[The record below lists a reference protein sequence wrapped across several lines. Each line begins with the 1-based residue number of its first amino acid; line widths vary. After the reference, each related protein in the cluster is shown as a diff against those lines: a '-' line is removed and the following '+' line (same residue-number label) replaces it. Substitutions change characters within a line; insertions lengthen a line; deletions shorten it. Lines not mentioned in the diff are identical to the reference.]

1 MIRTYSQ
8 CVGGVLVWVVF
19 CSELCNL
26 GIFRVLS
33 YSEQEEY
40 LKFCQVSMM
49 QHFFKEPC
57 ITVAHLEP
65 WYIQSLKHI
74 QNPVSIYNAAS
85 IFRTLVYFES
95 MVYSEP
101 CPEGPKGRASR
112 GTEYPLCNEVR
123 NEVLHTVS
131 ETW

>member
-1 MIRTYSQ
+1 
-8 CVGGVLVWVVF
+8 
-19 CSELCNL
+19 
-26 GIFRVLS
+26 
-33 YSEQEEY
+33 
-40 LKFCQVSMM
+40 MM

-101 CPEGPKGRASR
+101 CPEGPKGAGMIRVSR
-112 GTEYPLCNEVR
+112 GIEYPLCNEVR